1 MLLVTIFKLGT
12 TTTTTTTIKFIILI
26 QHRKG
31 NINAA
36 QTVTGDSMKQSEST
50 TPSTTNTIETIAIRD
65 STNQIRFTDILQL
78 GAVPICN
85 NKVTFNTSKTRPE
98 YRAVRRFT
106 KTRADCDN
114 KFLTFLLPGTAGLC
128 TTARIR
134 LFLPLY
140 RQRLFIYIASS
151 VVRYKSCS
159 KLLSLN

>member
-1 MLLVTIFKLGT
+1 MLLVTIFKLG
-12 TTTTTTTIKFIILI
+12 TTTTTTIKFIILI

-98 YRAVRRFT
+98 YRTAVRQFT
-106 KTRADCDN
+106 KIRADCDN

-140 RQRLFIYIASS
+140 RQRLFIYVASS

-159 KLLSLN
+159 KLL